1 MISAPEILYC
11 RIKSV
16 ITWFILVL
24 LPFYAEAQLNCR
36 NIQTNDSIFIRCYHR
51 NLKVSTL
58 ERWDKD
64 LRWGS
69 IKAYDSSGNEILHYG
84 LRRFAGHA
92 SITLSYHPNG
102 QVHKAYYSS
111 APDGGIQF
119 YKMNHEFN
127 EKGELISFTD
137 FSQPDGRPVLIVP
150 HENPRM
156 PDIRLHPVKDP
167 PPPDQEDKYIDPD
180 PAICAVPYQTVFKV
194 INETSRAISVDL
206 TPLYTQWAY
215 LKPHNKIVIPAR
227 QSFYADSVV
236 IAERFLPITQTYTV
250 EASYKR
256 GKRKLRVISALP
268 VEQGTRRVYLWHVL
282 K

>member
-1 MISAPEILYC
+1 VRKIRSLIA
-11 RIKSV
+11 
-16 ITWFILVL
+16 WFILSL

-36 NIQTNDSIFIRCYHR
+36 TIHANDSIIIRCFHH
-51 NLKVSTL
+51 NHKLSTL

-64 LRWGS
+64 RRWGS

-127 EKGELISFTD
+127 ERGELISFTD
-137 FSQPDGRPVLIVP
+137 LSQPDGHPVLIVP
-150 HENPRM
+150 RIHHQM
-156 PDIRLHPVKDP
+156 PDLRLHTVKDP
-167 PPPDQEDKYIDPD
+167 PPPNQDDEFPVPNTDTDSDPD
-180 PAICAVPYQTVFKV
+180 PAICAVPYETVFKV
-194 INETSRAISVDL
+194 INETKRAISVDL
-206 TPLYTQWAY
+206 IPLYTQWAY

-227 QSFYADSVV
+227 QSVYADSVV

-250 EASYKR
+250 EANYRR
-256 GKRKLRVISALP
+256 GKRQLRVISALP
-268 VEQGTRRVYLWHVL
+268 EERGLRRVYIWHVVR
-282 K
+282 